1 MLTYLKGDFVVVC
14 FVLMVKDLK
23 GEMGEGAL
31 RRARQEGVTW
41 DFERVPEKS
50 GCRVR
55 PWVWE
60 ADFRLVVI
68 AECPASLGQ
77 REGTAVLH
85 QLHTQG
91 TGVST
96 QTHLSFN

>member
-1 MLTYLKGDFVVVC
+1 
-14 FVLMVKDLK
+14 MVKDFR

-31 RRARQEGVTW
+31 RRTRQEGVAW
-41 DFERVPEKS
+41 DIKQVPEKP

-60 ADFRLVVI
+60 ADFRLLVI
-68 AECPASLGQ
+68 AECPMSLGQ

-85 QLHTQG
+85 QLHTHKGCLEQE
-91 TGVST
+91 
-96 QTHLSFN
+96 